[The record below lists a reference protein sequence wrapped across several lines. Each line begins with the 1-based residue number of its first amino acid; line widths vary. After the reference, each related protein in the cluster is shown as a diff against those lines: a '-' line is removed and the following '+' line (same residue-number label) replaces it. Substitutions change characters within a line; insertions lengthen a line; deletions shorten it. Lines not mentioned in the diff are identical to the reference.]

1 MTDPSPSKTSP
12 ALVRRALSVVTE
24 VRDGEVGTA
33 LLLTLNVFLLLTAYY
48 VIKPVREALILELES
63 GAEYKSYASAAI
75 AVLLL
80 FVVPLYARFANRVAR
95 NRLVVGVTLFFA
107 SHLVGFYALE
117 MVPTVRAYLGF
128 PFYLWVGIFNMMVVA
143 QFWAFANDVYTLEQ
157 GKRLFPLIGIGA
169 SIGAALGAKV
179 SAVLVEPLGVPQ
191 LMLVSAVLLAACA
204 GLTEIVHLREHD
216 RQPKAP
222 KPKPAKEPASNDGK
236 GAFAMVLSD
245 RYLRYI
251 ALFSVIF
258 TVANSNGEF
267 VVGAMVSDAAA
278 AAEAAGT
285 LGGATTG
292 EFIGR
297 FYGDFYF
304 YVNVLGVFLQMFVV
318 SRLVKWA
325 GLDRAFF
332 VLPVIMLI
340 SWSTIAIFPLLAV
353 LRVGK
358 TVENGVDYSINNTVR
373 QLLWLPTTAE
383 AKYKAKQAIDTFFV
397 RTGDVISAVLVAV
410 LAAGLGLSTGTFA
423 VVNVVLSVLWIAVGR
438 RLIELNHELSTEHL
452 DEQT

>member
-63 GAEYKSYASAAI
+63 GAEYKSYGSAAI

-117 MVPTVRAYLGF
+117 MVPTVRAYLGI

-222 KPKPAKEPASNDGK
+222 TPKPAKEPASNDGK

-423 VVNVVLSVLWIAVGR
+423 VVNVVLAVLWIAVGR

>member
-1 MTDPSPSKTSP
+1 M
-12 ALVRRALSVVTE
+12 
-24 VRDGEVGTA
+24 
-33 LLLTLNVFLLLTAYY
+33 
-48 VIKPVREALILELES
+48 
-63 GAEYKSYASAAI
+63 
-75 AVLLL
+75 
-80 FVVPLYARFANRVAR
+80 
-95 NRLVVGVTLFFA
+95 
-107 SHLVGFYALE
+107 
-117 MVPTVRAYLGF
+117 
-128 PFYLWVGIFNMMVVA
+128 
-143 QFWAFANDVYTLEQ
+143 
-157 GKRLFPLIGIGA
+157 
-169 SIGAALGAKV
+169 
-179 SAVLVEPLGVPQ
+179 
-191 LMLVSAVLLAACA
+191 
-204 GLTEIVHLREHD
+204 
-216 RQPKAP
+216 
-222 KPKPAKEPASNDGK
+222 
-236 GAFAMVLSD
+236 
-245 RYLRYI
+245 
-251 ALFSVIF
+251 
-258 TVANSNGEF
+258 
-267 VVGAMVSDAAA
+267 
-278 AAEAAGT
+278 
-285 LGGATTG
+285 
-292 EFIGR
+292 
-297 FYGDFYF
+297 
-304 YVNVLGVFLQMFVV
+304 NVLGVFLQMFVV